1 MAKKVFLFFILI
13 PLVMLFS
20 QGYNNLQVRFAG
32 LVEDV
37 KYVGTKDGSYL
48 FIIYTDKSQLYTISS
63 NRTPYFDL
71 KDSVMEYWIEF
82 KLTGVGK
89 RDRKFFYSIVN

>member
-1 MAKKVFLFFILI
+1 MVKTTLLFFILI
-13 PLVMLFS
+13 PLVMVFS
-20 QGYNNLQVRFAG
+20 QGYNNIQIRYAG
-32 LVEDV
+32 LVEDI
-37 KYVGTKDGSYL
+37 KYVGNQDGSYL
-48 FIIYTDKSQLYTISS
+48 FLIITDKNQVYTISS

-82 KLTGVGK
+82 KLSGLGK